1 MQHNPRR
8 RKLTLKNVEVCSSQQ
23 AFWIDS
29 FIDFSVRETQLAAN
43 TVAAYRRDL
52 ERFFV
57 WLDNRSIVRLNVNQ
71 LADYIQWLG
80 NQNLKPMSIARHI
93 ASLRSFFRFLQNEG
107 ILKEN
112 EAELLGSQKLS
123 ERDIRPLSKEQVEDL
138 LVAPQPDEDRLWQ
151 RDRAILEF
159 FYSTGC
165 RVSELADLKLSDIRL
180 DEGFCHCTGKGNK
193 TRLVLLGRSA
203 VEAFKIWLIKERP
216 VVLRRGTV
224 LGNCPP
230 APENG
235 EETQLFRFDQNKRS
249 KNSNENKNS
258 ASETDSLPWAFLSY
272 RGKKIRREAM
282 WELIKKYAVRAGAP
296 ASISPHTLRH
306 SFATHMLE
314 GGADLR
320 MIKDILGHASIMTT
334 QIYTH
339 LDKSKLKSVHRK
351 FHPRG

>member
-8 RKLTLKNVEVCSSQQ
+8 RRLAPKNVEVCSSQQ

-29 FIDFSVRETQLAAN
+29 FIEFSVRETQLAAN

-57 WLDNRSIVRLNVNQ
+57 WLDNRSIVHLNVNL
-71 LADYIQWLG
+71 LANYIQWLG
-80 NQNLKPMSIARHI
+80 SQNLKPMSIARHI

-123 ERDIRPLSKEQVEDL
+123 ERDIRPLSKEEVEDL
-138 LVAPQPDEDRLWQ
+138 LIAPQPDEDRLWR

-165 RVSELADLKLSDIRL
+165 RVSELADMKLSDIRL
-180 DEGFCHCTGKGNK
+180 DEGFCHCTGKGDK

-203 VEAFKIWLIKERP
+203 IEAFRIWMTEERP
-216 VVLRRGTV
+216 SVLRRGTV
-224 LGNCPP
+224 LGNIPT
-230 APENG
+230 PEN
-235 EETQLFRFDQNKRS
+235 EDDEQFFRFNKNKRS
-249 KNSNENKNS
+249 NITNKNKN
-258 ASETDSLPWAFLSY
+258 ETQKIGSLPWAFLSY

-282 WELIKKYAVRAGAP
+282 WELIKKYAIRAGAP
-296 ASISPHTLRH
+296 SSISPHTLRH

-339 LDKSKLKSVHRK
+339 LDKSKLKSVHQK